1 MDRWKIGWGDVIW
14 MYVTQKRD
22 GDETERSIER
32 SAVSCLLD
40 CTIMFSRKA
49 VVYVVI

>member
-1 MDRWKIGWGDVIW
+1 MLFRRGTGCCE
-14 MYVTQKRD
+14 D

-32 SAVSCLLD
+32 SAVSLLLD

-49 VVYVVI
+49 VLYVVI